1 MCEGV
6 GEDSGH
12 GHDESHLIHSN
23 KISGLDWHVLLGMC
37 VLLCEHDI
45 ACARRWGVT
54 LVGFYS
60 TRFCSPRRGTPFQVV

>member
-23 KISGLDWHVLLGMC
+23 KISCLDWHVLLRMC

-45 ACARRWGVT
+45 ACARRWRVT

-60 TRFCSPRRGTPFQVV
+60 TRLCSPRRGTPFQVV